1 MKKYEIIGRYIK
13 LFDGKVY
20 LTEDQAKRR
29 GASVSALGGGLY
41 QIVTS
46 VQFKVGEIIGI
57 DYEPPKGLVEFMRA
71 LEEPKKPKKP
81 EEPEEPKK

>member
-46 VQFKVGEIIGI
+46 VQFKVGEIIGVN
-57 DYEPPKGLVEFMRA
+57 YEPPKGLVEFMRA
-71 LEEPKKPKKP
+71 LEEPKKP
-81 EEPEEPKK
+81 EEPKK